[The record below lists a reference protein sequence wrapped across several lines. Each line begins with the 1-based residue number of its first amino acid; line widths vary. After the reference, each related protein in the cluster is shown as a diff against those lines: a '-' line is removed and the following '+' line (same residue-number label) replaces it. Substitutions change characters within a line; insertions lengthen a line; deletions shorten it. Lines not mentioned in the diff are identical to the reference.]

1 MLKLRHRKEKIKMA
15 GLRNS
20 NGQIVIDEREAE
32 DTIKKINQAISKLS
46 DARQAI
52 QSSRLDE
59 NRMKGGVHDALAE
72 VFSKFNKEL
81 NEWESNCNS
90 TIKYLRSVVN
100 HYKKLDREYAAKAGR

>member
-1 MLKLRHRKEKIKMA
+1 MA

-32 DTIKKINQAISKLS
+32 DTIKKIKQAMSKLS

-52 QSSRLDE
+52 QSSSLDE
-59 NRMKGGVHDALAE
+59 SRMKGGVHDALKE
-72 VFSKFNKEL
+72 VFSKLNKEL

-90 TIKYLRSVVN
+90 SIRYLRSVVN